1 MNMNDELVEDYA
13 NLILKAEPD
22 FVHVKGFTS
31 IGYARK
37 RMGADKM
44 PWFVEVRKYAK
55 SILEQLKKSDKNWK
69 MLASDKKSCVVVLS
83 KLEKKDMKIRNC

>member
-1 MNMNDELVEDYA
+1 MTDELVKDYVR
-13 NLILKAEPD
+13 LILKAEPD

-37 RMGADKM
+37 RMGTDKM

-55 SILEQLKKSDKNWK
+55 NILEELKKSDKNWK

-83 KLEKKDMKIRNC
+83 KLEKKDMKIRNF